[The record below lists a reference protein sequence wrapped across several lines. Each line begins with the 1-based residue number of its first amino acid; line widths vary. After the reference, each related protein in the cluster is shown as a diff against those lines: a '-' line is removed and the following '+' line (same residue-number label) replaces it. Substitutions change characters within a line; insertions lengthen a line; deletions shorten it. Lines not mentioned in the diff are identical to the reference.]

1 MIPKL
6 ARANEFTLTRTGL
19 VPAHA
24 EKFTIVVI
32 DADKGKT
39 RQRGHPLLLLNGQN
53 SPAGTSQCKCRN
65 CHTDW

>member
-39 RQRGHPLLLLNGQN
+39 RQRGPTK
-53 SPAGTSQCKCRN
+53 GTPTLVAQWPEFARWYQSMQMP
-65 CHTDW
+65 